1 MDALTATYRL
11 RNIHDEKERKLFKK
25 RGFAFC
31 TFSGIFRYRSRDGL
45 ISHSGLLCIDI
56 DHVGSHLQLDDLRK
70 RLIDDVA
77 MRGTMSEMA
86 VQALLIAA
94 AVVAGVSI
102 RQLNQYLAN
111 KAFIKKVAELRL
123 AIFSQ
128 LFNRRLFEAND
139 IHSGDVTSRMAKDID
154 AVSETLAVQLP
165 QVVVMTIQLVGA
177 FLLMRWFDSRLAWAL
192 ILITPLAIIIG
203 KYISHR
209 LKRITLS
216 IREDESRIMARIQES
231 VELNVVLR
239 ALQGERWMQDRVEEL
254 QDRQTAN
261 YIRRSRFMVFSRFAL
276 GCTFGLGY
284 MLAFVWGA
292 YGLRTGAITF
302 GVMTSFLQL
311 VGQIQQPILS
321 LLGAFPSIIYSTA
334 SIDRLKEM
342 EHGEEK
348 QSCDGEDITTRTL
361 LGIRMDNVTFRY
373 AKGDREVMSNFSH
386 DFRPGTKTAIL
397 GTTGAG
403 KTTLFRLILNFIHP
417 DSGEVTFYGNGFTH
431 AADKSMRK
439 NVVFVPQGNTLIS
452 GTIRNNL
459 LMAKPDASDEELHTA
474 LHTSCA
480 DFVFD
485 LPQGIDTVLS
495 EHGGGLSEGQA
506 QRIAIARGLL
516 RPGAVFLLD
525 EISSA
530 LDEDTER
537 ELFSRLFAAR
547 PSTTILLITHR
558 KKVASLCDERLEI

>member
-1 MDALTATYRL
+1 MKYARWFIDNSRGIRL
-11 RNIHDEKERKLFKK
+11 NILVRIM
-25 RGFAFC
+25 A
-31 TFSGIFRYRSRDGL
+31 
-45 ISHSGLLCIDI
+45 GLLQTGLALC
-56 DHVGSHLQLDDLRK
+56 VVWLSK

-94 AVVAGVSI
+94 AVVTGVSI

-403 KTTLFRLILNFIHP
+403 KTTLFRLILNFIQP

-558 KKVASLCDERLEI
+558 KKVAALCDERLEI

>member
-1 MDALTATYRL
+1 MKYARWFIDNSRGIRL
-11 RNIHDEKERKLFKK
+11 NILVRIM
-25 RGFAFC
+25 A
-31 TFSGIFRYRSRDGL
+31 
-45 ISHSGLLCIDI
+45 GLLQTVLALC
-56 DHVGSHLQLDDLRK
+56 VVWLSK
-70 RLIDDVA
+70 KLIDDVA

-111 KAFIKKVAELRL
+111 KAFIKKVADLRL

-348 QSCDGEDITTRTL
+348 QPCDGEDITTRPL

-403 KTTLFRLILNFIHP
+403 KTTLFRLILNIIQP
-417 DSGEVTFYGNGFTH
+417 DSGEVTFYGNGFSH

-558 KKVASLCDERLEI
+558 KKVAALCDERLKI

>member
-1 MDALTATYRL
+1 MKYARWFIDNSRGIRL
-11 RNIHDEKERKLFKK
+11 NILVRIM
-25 RGFAFC
+25 A
-31 TFSGIFRYRSRDGL
+31 
-45 ISHSGLLCIDI
+45 GLLQTVLALC
-56 DHVGSHLQLDDLRK
+56 VVWLSK

-86 VQALLIAA
+86 MQALLIAA

-128 LFNRRLFEAND
+128 LFNRRLFEDND

-177 FLLMRWFDSRLAWAL
+177 FLLMRWFDNRLAWAL

-348 QSCDGEDITTRTL
+348 QPCDGEDITTRTL

-403 KTTLFRLILNFIHP
+403 KTTLFRLILNFIQP
-417 DSGEVTFYGNGFTH
+417 DSGEVTFYGNGFNH

-558 KKVASLCDERLEI
+558 KKVAALCDERLEI

>member
-1 MDALTATYRL
+1 MKYARWFIDNSRGIRL
-11 RNIHDEKERKLFKK
+11 NILVRIM
-25 RGFAFC
+25 A
-31 TFSGIFRYRSRDGL
+31 
-45 ISHSGLLCIDI
+45 GLLQTVLALC
-56 DHVGSHLQLDDLRK
+56 VVWLSK

-77 MRGTMSEMA
+77 MKGTMGEMA

-348 QSCDGEDITTRTL
+348 QPCDGEDITTRTL
-361 LGIRMDNVTFRY
+361 LGIRMDKVTFRY

-403 KTTLFRLILNFIHP
+403 KTTLFRLILNFIQP
-417 DSGEVTFYGNGFTH
+417 DSGEVTFYGNGFNH

-537 ELFSRLFAAR
+537 ELFSRLFASR

>member
-1 MDALTATYRL
+1 MKYARWFIDNSRGIRL
-11 RNIHDEKERKLFKK
+11 NILVRIM
-25 RGFAFC
+25 A
-31 TFSGIFRYRSRDGL
+31 
-45 ISHSGLLCIDI
+45 GLLQTGLALC
-56 DHVGSHLQLDDLRK
+56 VVWLSK

-77 MRGTMSEMA
+77 MTGTMGEMA

-348 QSCDGEDITTRTL
+348 QPCGGEDITTRTL

-373 AKGDREVMSNFSH
+373 AKGDREVISNFSH

-403 KTTLFRLILNFIHP
+403 KTTLFRLILNFIQP
-417 DSGEVTFYGNGFTH
+417 DSGEVTFYGNGFSH
-431 AADKSMRK
+431 AADNSMRK

-558 KKVASLCDERLEI
+558 KKVAALCDERLEI

>member
-1 MDALTATYRL
+1 MKYARWFIDNSRGIRL
-11 RNIHDEKERKLFKK
+11 NILVRIM
-25 RGFAFC
+25 A
-31 TFSGIFRYRSRDGL
+31 
-45 ISHSGLLCIDI
+45 GLLQTGLALC
-56 DHVGSHLQLDDLRK
+56 VVWLSK

-102 RQLNQYLAN
+102 RQLNQYLAH

-403 KTTLFRLILNFIHP
+403 KTTLFRLILNFIQP
-417 DSGEVTFYGNGFTH
+417 DSGEVTFYGNGFSH

-558 KKVASLCDERLEI
+558 KKVAALCDERLEI

>member
-1 MDALTATYRL
+1 MKYARWFIDNSRGIRL
-11 RNIHDEKERKLFKK
+11 NILVRIM
-25 RGFAFC
+25 A
-31 TFSGIFRYRSRDGL
+31 
-45 ISHSGLLCIDI
+45 GLLQTGLALC
-56 DHVGSHLQLDDLRK
+56 VVWLSK

-77 MRGTMSEMA
+77 MTGTMSEMA
-86 VQALLIAA
+86 IQALLIAA

-348 QSCDGEDITTRTL
+348 QPCDGEDITTRTL

-403 KTTLFRLILNFIHP
+403 KTTLFRLILNFIQP
-417 DSGEVTFYGNGFTH
+417 DSGEVTFYGNGFSH

-558 KKVASLCDERLEI
+558 KKVAALCDERLEI

>member
-1 MDALTATYRL
+1 MKYARWFIDNSRGIRL
-11 RNIHDEKERKLFKK
+11 NILVRIM
-25 RGFAFC
+25 A
-31 TFSGIFRYRSRDGL
+31 
-45 ISHSGLLCIDI
+45 GLLQTVLALC
-56 DHVGSHLQLDDLRK
+56 VVWLSK

-77 MRGTMSEMA
+77 MTGTMGEMA
-86 VQALLIAA
+86 IQALLIAA

-123 AIFSQ
+123 ATFSQ

-348 QSCDGEDITTRTL
+348 QPCDGEDITTRTL

-403 KTTLFRLILNFIHP
+403 KTTLFRLILNFIQP
-417 DSGEVTFYGNGFTH
+417 DSGEVTFYGNGFSH

-530 LDEDTER
+530 LDEDTEQ

>member
-1 MDALTATYRL
+1 MKYARWFIDNSRGIRL
-11 RNIHDEKERKLFKK
+11 NILVRIM
-25 RGFAFC
+25 A
-31 TFSGIFRYRSRDGL
+31 
-45 ISHSGLLCIDI
+45 GLLQTGLALC
-56 DHVGSHLQLDDLRK
+56 VVWLSK

-177 FLLMRWFDSRLAWAL
+177 FLLMRWFDNRLAWAL

-403 KTTLFRLILNFIHP
+403 KTTLFRLILNFIQP
-417 DSGEVTFYGNGFTH
+417 DSGEVTFYGNGFSH

-558 KKVASLCDERLEI
+558 KKVAALCDERLEI

>member
-1 MDALTATYRL
+1 MKYARWFIDNSRGIRL
-11 RNIHDEKERKLFKK
+11 NILVRIM
-25 RGFAFC
+25 A
-31 TFSGIFRYRSRDGL
+31 
-45 ISHSGLLCIDI
+45 GLLQTGLALC
-56 DHVGSHLQLDDLRK
+56 VVWLSK
-70 RLIDDVA
+70 KLIDDVA

-348 QSCDGEDITTRTL
+348 QPCSGEDITTRTL

-403 KTTLFRLILNFIHP
+403 KTTLFRLILNFIQP
-417 DSGEVTFYGNGFTH
+417 DSGEVTFYGNGFNH

-558 KKVASLCDERLEI
+558 KKVAALCDERLEI

>member
-1 MDALTATYRL
+1 MKYARWFIDNSRGIRL
-11 RNIHDEKERKLFKK
+11 NILVRIM
-25 RGFAFC
+25 A
-31 TFSGIFRYRSRDGL
+31 
-45 ISHSGLLCIDI
+45 GLLQTGLALC
-56 DHVGSHLQLDDLRK
+56 VVWLSK

-403 KTTLFRLILNFIHP
+403 KTTLFRLILNFIQP
-417 DSGEVTFYGNGFTH
+417 ESGEVTFYGNGFSH

-558 KKVASLCDERLEI
+558 KKVAALCDERLEI

>member
-1 MDALTATYRL
+1 MKYARWFIDNSRGIRL
-11 RNIHDEKERKLFKK
+11 NILVRIM
-25 RGFAFC
+25 A
-31 TFSGIFRYRSRDGL
+31 
-45 ISHSGLLCIDI
+45 GLLQTVLALC
-56 DHVGSHLQLDDLRK
+56 VVWLSK
-70 RLIDDVA
+70 KLIDDVA

-86 VQALLIAA
+86 MQALLIAA

-123 AIFSQ
+123 TIFSQ

-239 ALQGERWMQDRVEEL
+239 ALQGERWMQDR
-254 QDRQTAN
+254 QTAN

-321 LLGAFPSIIYSTA
+321 LLGSFPSIIYSTA

-342 EHGEEK
+342 DHGEGEQSEK
-348 QSCDGEDITTRTL
+348 CEDITTNDV

-373 AKGDREVMSNFSH
+373 AKGDRDVVSHFSH

-397 GTTGAG
+397 GTTGTG
-403 KTTLFRLILNFIHP
+403 KTTLFRLILNFIQP
-417 DSGEVTFYGNGFTH
+417 ASGVVAFYGDGFTH
-431 AADKSMRK
+431 VADKSTRAH
-439 NVVFVPQGNTLIS
+439 VVFVPQGNTLIS

-485 LPQGIDTVLS
+485 LPQGLDTVLS

-516 RPGAVFLLD
+516 RPGAVLLLD

-530 LDEDTER
+530 LDEATEH

-547 PSTTILLITHR
+547 PSTTMLLITHR
-558 KKVASLCDERLEI
+558 KKVASLCDERLPL

>member
-1 MDALTATYRL
+1 MKYARWFIDNSRGIRL
-11 RNIHDEKERKLFKK
+11 NILVRIM
-25 RGFAFC
+25 A
-31 TFSGIFRYRSRDGL
+31 
-45 ISHSGLLCIDI
+45 GLLQTVLALC
-56 DHVGSHLQLDDLRK
+56 VVWLSK

-86 VQALLIAA
+86 IQALLIAA

-128 LFNRRLFEAND
+128 LFNRRLFEDND

-292 YGLRTGAITF
+292 YGLRTGTITF

-348 QSCDGEDITTRTL
+348 QPCDGEDITTRTL

-403 KTTLFRLILNFIHP
+403 KTTLFRLILNFIQP
-417 DSGEVTFYGNGFTH
+417 DSGEVAFYGNGFNH

-558 KKVASLCDERLEI
+558 KKVAALCDERLEI

>member
-1 MDALTATYRL
+1 MKYARWFIDNSRGIKL
-11 RNIHDEKERKLFKK
+11 NILVRIM
-25 RGFAFC
+25 A
-31 TFSGIFRYRSRDGL
+31 
-45 ISHSGLLCIDI
+45 GLLQTGLALC
-56 DHVGSHLQLDDLRK
+56 VVWLSK

-86 VQALLIAA
+86 IQALLIAA

-348 QSCDGEDITTRTL
+348 QPCDGEDITTRTL

-403 KTTLFRLILNFIHP
+403 KTTLFRLILNFIQP
-417 DSGEVTFYGNGFTH
+417 DSGEVTFYGNGFSH

>member
-1 MDALTATYRL
+1 MKYARWFIDNSRGIRL
-11 RNIHDEKERKLFKK
+11 NIIVRIM
-25 RGFAFC
+25 A
-31 TFSGIFRYRSRDGL
+31 
-45 ISHSGLLCIDI
+45 GLLQTVLALC
-56 DHVGSHLQLDDLRK
+56 VVWLSK

-209 LKRITLS
+209 LKSITLS

-348 QSCDGEDITTRTL
+348 QPCDGEDITTRTL

-403 KTTLFRLILNFIHP
+403 KTTLFRLILNFIQP
-417 DSGEVTFYGNGFTH
+417 DSGEVTFYGDGFNH

-537 ELFSRLFAAR
+537 ELFSRIFAAR

-558 KKVASLCDERLEI
+558 KKVAALCDERLEI

>member
-1 MDALTATYRL
+1 MKYARWFIDNSRGIRL
-11 RNIHDEKERKLFKK
+11 NILVRIM
-25 RGFAFC
+25 A
-31 TFSGIFRYRSRDGL
+31 
-45 ISHSGLLCIDI
+45 GLLQTVLALC
-56 DHVGSHLQLDDLRK
+56 VVWLSK

-94 AVVAGVSI
+94 AVVTGVSI

-403 KTTLFRLILNFIHP
+403 KTTLFRLILNFIQP

>member
-1 MDALTATYRL
+1 MKYARWFIDNSRGIRL
-11 RNIHDEKERKLFKK
+11 NILVRIM
-25 RGFAFC
+25 A
-31 TFSGIFRYRSRDGL
+31 
-45 ISHSGLLCIDI
+45 GLLQTGLALC
-56 DHVGSHLQLDDLRK
+56 VVWLSK

-77 MRGTMSEMA
+77 MTGTMGEMA

-348 QSCDGEDITTRTL
+348 QPCSGEDITTRTL

-403 KTTLFRLILNFIHP
+403 KTTLFRLILNFIQP
-417 DSGEVTFYGNGFTH
+417 DSGEVTFYGNGFNH

>member
-1 MDALTATYRL
+1 MKYARWFIDNSRGIRL
-11 RNIHDEKERKLFKK
+11 NILVRIM
-25 RGFAFC
+25 A
-31 TFSGIFRYRSRDGL
+31 
-45 ISHSGLLCIDI
+45 GLLQTGLALC
-56 DHVGSHLQLDDLRK
+56 VVWLSK

-348 QSCDGEDITTRTL
+348 QPCDGEDITTRTL

-386 DFRPGTKTAIL
+386 DFRLGTKTAIL

-403 KTTLFRLILNFIHP
+403 KTTLFRLILNFIQP
-417 DSGEVTFYGNGFTH
+417 DSGEVTFYGNGFSH

-558 KKVASLCDERLEI
+558 KKVATLCDERLEI

>member
-1 MDALTATYRL
+1 MKYARWFIDNSRGIRL
-11 RNIHDEKERKLFKK
+11 NILVRIM
-25 RGFAFC
+25 A
-31 TFSGIFRYRSRDGL
+31 
-45 ISHSGLLCIDI
+45 GLLQTVLALC
-56 DHVGSHLQLDDLRK
+56 VVWLSK
-70 RLIDDVA
+70 KLIDDVA

-86 VQALLIAA
+86 MQALLIAA

-128 LFNRRLFEAND
+128 LFNRRLFEDND

-348 QSCDGEDITTRTL
+348 QPCDGEDITTRTL

-403 KTTLFRLILNFIHP
+403 KTTLFRLILNFIQP
-417 DSGEVTFYGNGFTH
+417 DSGEVTFYGNGFNH

>member
-1 MDALTATYRL
+1 MKYARWFIDNSRGIRL
-11 RNIHDEKERKLFKK
+11 NILVRIM
-25 RGFAFC
+25 A
-31 TFSGIFRYRSRDGL
+31 
-45 ISHSGLLCIDI
+45 GLLQTGLALC
-56 DHVGSHLQLDDLRK
+56 VVWLSK

-348 QSCDGEDITTRTL
+348 QPCDGKDITTRTL

-403 KTTLFRLILNFIHP
+403 KTTLFRLILNFIQP
-417 DSGEVTFYGNGFTH
+417 DSGEVTFYGDGFNH

-558 KKVASLCDERLEI
+558 KKVAALCDERLEI

>member
-1 MDALTATYRL
+1 MKYARWFIDNSRGIRL
-11 RNIHDEKERKLFKK
+11 NILVRIM
-25 RGFAFC
+25 A
-31 TFSGIFRYRSRDGL
+31 
-45 ISHSGLLCIDI
+45 GLLQTGLALC
-56 DHVGSHLQLDDLRK
+56 VVWLSK

-123 AIFSQ
+123 TIFSQ

-403 KTTLFRLILNFIHP
+403 KTTLFRLILNFIQP
-417 DSGEVTFYGNGFTH
+417 DSGEVTFYGNGFSH

>member
-1 MDALTATYRL
+1 MKYARWFIDNSRGIRL
-11 RNIHDEKERKLFKK
+11 NILVRIM
-25 RGFAFC
+25 A
-31 TFSGIFRYRSRDGL
+31 
-45 ISHSGLLCIDI
+45 GLLQTGLALC
-56 DHVGSHLQLDDLRK
+56 VVWLSK

-348 QSCDGEDITTRTL
+348 QPCDGEDITTRTL

-403 KTTLFRLILNFIHP
+403 KTTLFRLILNFIQP

-485 LPQGIDTVLS
+485 LSQGIDTVLS

>member
-1 MDALTATYRL
+1 MKYARWFIDNSRGIRL
-11 RNIHDEKERKLFKK
+11 NILVRIM
-25 RGFAFC
+25 A
-31 TFSGIFRYRSRDGL
+31 
-45 ISHSGLLCIDI
+45 GLLQTGLALC
-56 DHVGSHLQLDDLRK
+56 VVWLSK

-77 MRGTMSEMA
+77 MRGTMGEMA

-348 QSCDGEDITTRTL
+348 QPCDGEDITTRTL

-403 KTTLFRLILNFIHP
+403 KTTLFRLILNFIQP
-417 DSGEVTFYGNGFTH
+417 DSGEVTFYGNGFSH

-558 KKVASLCDERLEI
+558 KKVAALCDERLEI

>member
-1 MDALTATYRL
+1 MKYARWFIDNSRGIRL
-11 RNIHDEKERKLFKK
+11 NILVRIM
-25 RGFAFC
+25 A
-31 TFSGIFRYRSRDGL
+31 
-45 ISHSGLLCIDI
+45 GLLQTVLALC
-56 DHVGSHLQLDDLRK
+56 VVWLSK
-70 RLIDDVA
+70 KLIDDVA

-86 VQALLIAA
+86 IQALLIAA

-348 QSCDGEDITTRTL
+348 QPCDGEDITTRTL

-403 KTTLFRLILNFIHP
+403 KTTLFRLILNFIQP
-417 DSGEVTFYGNGFTH
+417 DSGEVTFYGNGFSH

-558 KKVASLCDERLEI
+558 KKVAALCDERLEI

>member
-1 MDALTATYRL
+1 MKYARWFIDNSRGIRL
-11 RNIHDEKERKLFKK
+11 NILVRIM
-25 RGFAFC
+25 A
-31 TFSGIFRYRSRDGL
+31 
-45 ISHSGLLCIDI
+45 GLLQTGLALC
-56 DHVGSHLQLDDLRK
+56 VVWLSK

-348 QSCDGEDITTRTL
+348 QPCDGEDITTRTL

-403 KTTLFRLILNFIHP
+403 KTTLFRLILNFIQP
-417 DSGEVTFYGNGFTH
+417 DSGEVTFYGNGFNH

-495 EHGGGLSEGQA
+495 ERGGGLSEGQA

>member
-1 MDALTATYRL
+1 MKYARWFIDNSRGIRL
-11 RNIHDEKERKLFKK
+11 NILVRIM
-25 RGFAFC
+25 A
-31 TFSGIFRYRSRDGL
+31 
-45 ISHSGLLCIDI
+45 GLLQTVLALC
-56 DHVGSHLQLDDLRK
+56 VVWLSK
-70 RLIDDVA
+70 KLIDDVA

-348 QSCDGEDITTRTL
+348 QPCDGEDITTRTL

-403 KTTLFRLILNFIHP
+403 KTTLFRLILNFIQP
-417 DSGEVTFYGNGFTH
+417 DSGEVTFYGNGFSH

>member
-1 MDALTATYRL
+1 MKYARWFIDNSRGIRL
-11 RNIHDEKERKLFKK
+11 NILVRIM
-25 RGFAFC
+25 A
-31 TFSGIFRYRSRDGL
+31 
-45 ISHSGLLCIDI
+45 GLLQTGLALC
-56 DHVGSHLQLDDLRK
+56 VVWLSK
-70 RLIDDVA
+70 KLIDDVA

-94 AVVAGVSI
+94 AVVTGVSI

-348 QSCDGEDITTRTL
+348 QPCDGEDITTRTL

-403 KTTLFRLILNFIHP
+403 KTTLFRLILNFIQP
-417 DSGEVTFYGNGFTH
+417 DSGEVTFYGNGFSH

-558 KKVASLCDERLEI
+558 KKVAALCDERLEI

>member
-1 MDALTATYRL
+1 MKYARWFIDNSRGIRL
-11 RNIHDEKERKLFKK
+11 NILVRIM
-25 RGFAFC
+25 A
-31 TFSGIFRYRSRDGL
+31 
-45 ISHSGLLCIDI
+45 GLLQTVLALC
-56 DHVGSHLQLDDLRK
+56 VVWLSK

-77 MRGTMSEMA
+77 MTGTMGEMA

-139 IHSGDVTSRMAKDID
+139 IHSGDVTLRMAKDID

-348 QSCDGEDITTRTL
+348 QSCSGKDITTRTL
-361 LGIRMDNVTFRY
+361 LGIHMDNVTFRY

-403 KTTLFRLILNFIHP
+403 KTTLFRLILNFIQP
-417 DSGEVTFYGNGFTH
+417 DSGEVTFYGNGFSH

>member
-1 MDALTATYRL
+1 MKYARWFIDNSRGIRL
-11 RNIHDEKERKLFKK
+11 NILVRIM
-25 RGFAFC
+25 A
-31 TFSGIFRYRSRDGL
+31 
-45 ISHSGLLCIDI
+45 GLLQTVLALC
-56 DHVGSHLQLDDLRK
+56 VVWLSK

-94 AVVAGVSI
+94 TVVAGVSI

-239 ALQGERWMQDRVEEL
+239 ALQGERWMQDMVEEL

-373 AKGDREVMSNFSH
+373 AKGDREVMSNFSR

-403 KTTLFRLILNFIHP
+403 KTTLFRLILNFIQP

-558 KKVASLCDERLEI
+558 KKVAALCDERLEI

>member
-1 MDALTATYRL
+1 MKYARWFIDNSRGIRL
-11 RNIHDEKERKLFKK
+11 NILVRIM
-25 RGFAFC
+25 A
-31 TFSGIFRYRSRDGL
+31 
-45 ISHSGLLCIDI
+45 GLLQTGLALC
-56 DHVGSHLQLDDLRK
+56 VVWLSK

-94 AVVAGVSI
+94 AVVTGVSI

-128 LFNRRLFEAND
+128 LLNRRLFEAND

-403 KTTLFRLILNFIHP
+403 KTTLFRLILNFIQP

>member
-1 MDALTATYRL
+1 MKYARWFIDNSRGIRL
-11 RNIHDEKERKLFKK
+11 NILVRIM
-25 RGFAFC
+25 A
-31 TFSGIFRYRSRDGL
+31 
-45 ISHSGLLCIDI
+45 GLLQTVLALC
-56 DHVGSHLQLDDLRK
+56 VVWLSK

-86 VQALLIAA
+86 MQALLIAA

-403 KTTLFRLILNFIHP
+403 KTTLFRLILNFIQP
-417 DSGEVTFYGNGFTH
+417 DSGEVTFYGNGFSH

-558 KKVASLCDERLEI
+558 KKVAALCDERLEI

>member
-1 MDALTATYRL
+1 MKYARWFIDNSRGIRL
-11 RNIHDEKERKLFKK
+11 NILVRIM
-25 RGFAFC
+25 A
-31 TFSGIFRYRSRDGL
+31 
-45 ISHSGLLCIDI
+45 GLLQTGLALC
-56 DHVGSHLQLDDLRK
+56 VVWLSK
-70 RLIDDVA
+70 KLIDDVA

-86 VQALLIAA
+86 MQALLIAA

-403 KTTLFRLILNFIHP
+403 KTTLFRLILNFIQP
-417 DSGEVTFYGNGFTH
+417 DSGEVTFYGNGFNH

>member
-1 MDALTATYRL
+1 MKYARWFIDNSRGIRL
-11 RNIHDEKERKLFKK
+11 NILVRIM
-25 RGFAFC
+25 A
-31 TFSGIFRYRSRDGL
+31 
-45 ISHSGLLCIDI
+45 GLLQTGLALC
-56 DHVGSHLQLDDLRK
+56 VVWLSK

-403 KTTLFRLILNFIHP
+403 KTTLFRLILNFIQP

-547 PSTTILLITHR
+547 PSTTILLITPR

>member
-1 MDALTATYRL
+1 MKYARWFIDNSRGIRL
-11 RNIHDEKERKLFKK
+11 NIIVRIM
-25 RGFAFC
+25 A
-31 TFSGIFRYRSRDGL
+31 
-45 ISHSGLLCIDI
+45 GLLQTGLALC
-56 DHVGSHLQLDDLRK
+56 VVWLSK

-77 MRGTMSEMA
+77 MTGTMGEMA

-128 LFNRRLFEAND
+128 LFNRRLFEDND

-177 FLLMRWFDSRLAWAL
+177 FLLMKWFDSRLAWAL

-348 QSCDGEDITTRTL
+348 QPCDGEDITTRTL

-403 KTTLFRLILNFIHP
+403 KTTLFRLILNFIQP
-417 DSGEVTFYGNGFTH
+417 DSGEVTFYGNGFSH

-558 KKVASLCDERLEI
+558 KKVAALCDERLEI

>member
-1 MDALTATYRL
+1 MKYARWFIDNSRGIRL
-11 RNIHDEKERKLFKK
+11 NILVRIM
-25 RGFAFC
+25 A
-31 TFSGIFRYRSRDGL
+31 
-45 ISHSGLLCIDI
+45 GLLQTVLALC
-56 DHVGSHLQLDDLRK
+56 VVWLSK
-70 RLIDDVA
+70 KLIDDVA

-348 QSCDGEDITTRTL
+348 QPCDGKDITTRTL

-403 KTTLFRLILNFIHP
+403 KTTLFRLILNFIQP
-417 DSGEVTFYGNGFTH
+417 DSGEVTFYGNGFSH

-537 ELFSRLFAAR
+537 ELFSRLFAAH

-558 KKVASLCDERLEI
+558 KKVTSLCDERLEI

>member
-1 MDALTATYRL
+1 MKYARWFIDNSRGIRL
-11 RNIHDEKERKLFKK
+11 NILVRIM
-25 RGFAFC
+25 A
-31 TFSGIFRYRSRDGL
+31 
-45 ISHSGLLCIDI
+45 GLLQTVLALC
-56 DHVGSHLQLDDLRK
+56 VVWLSK

-77 MRGTMSEMA
+77 MTGTMGEMA

-128 LFNRRLFEAND
+128 LFNRRLFEDND

-348 QSCDGEDITTRTL
+348 QPCDGEDITTRTL

-403 KTTLFRLILNFIHP
+403 KTTLFRLILNFIQP
-417 DSGEVTFYGNGFTH
+417 DSGEVTFYGNGFNH

-558 KKVASLCDERLEI
+558 KKVAALCDERLEI

>member
-1 MDALTATYRL
+1 MKYARWFIDNSRGIRL
-11 RNIHDEKERKLFKK
+11 NILVRIM
-25 RGFAFC
+25 A
-31 TFSGIFRYRSRDGL
+31 
-45 ISHSGLLCIDI
+45 GLLQTVLALC
-56 DHVGSHLQLDDLRK
+56 VVWLSK
-70 RLIDDVA
+70 KLIDDVA

-348 QSCDGEDITTRTL
+348 QPCDGEDITTRTL

-403 KTTLFRLILNFIHP
+403 KTTLFRLILNFIQP
-417 DSGEVTFYGNGFTH
+417 DSGEVTFYGNGFNH

-558 KKVASLCDERLEI
+558 KKVAALCDERLEI

>member
-1 MDALTATYRL
+1 MKYARWFIDNSRGIRL
-11 RNIHDEKERKLFKK
+11 NILVRIM
-25 RGFAFC
+25 A
-31 TFSGIFRYRSRDGL
+31 
-45 ISHSGLLCIDI
+45 GLLQTVLALC
-56 DHVGSHLQLDDLRK
+56 VVWLSK
-70 RLIDDVA
+70 KLIDDVA

-403 KTTLFRLILNFIHP
+403 KTTLFRLILNFIQP

>member
-1 MDALTATYRL
+1 MKYARWFIDNSRGIRL
-11 RNIHDEKERKLFKK
+11 NIIVRIM
-25 RGFAFC
+25 A
-31 TFSGIFRYRSRDGL
+31 
-45 ISHSGLLCIDI
+45 GLLQTVLALC
-56 DHVGSHLQLDDLRK
+56 VVWLSK

-77 MRGTMSEMA
+77 MTGTMGEMA

-292 YGLRTGAITF
+292 YGLRTRAITF

-348 QSCDGEDITTRTL
+348 QPCDGKDITTRTL

-403 KTTLFRLILNFIHP
+403 KTTLFRLILNFIQP
-417 DSGEVTFYGNGFTH
+417 DSGEVTFYGNGFSH

-459 LMAKPDASDEELHTA
+459 QMAKPDASDEELHTA

-558 KKVASLCDERLEI
+558 KKVAALCDERLEI

>member
-1 MDALTATYRL
+1 MKYARWFIDNSRGIRL
-11 RNIHDEKERKLFKK
+11 NILVRIM
-25 RGFAFC
+25 A
-31 TFSGIFRYRSRDGL
+31 
-45 ISHSGLLCIDI
+45 GLLQTGLALC
-56 DHVGSHLQLDDLRK
+56 VVWLSK

-128 LFNRRLFEAND
+128 LFNQRLFEAND

-403 KTTLFRLILNFIHP
+403 KTTLFRLILNFIQP